1 MSNKSVYSIS
11 EDDMHGIL
19 DTKSGWIVLR
29 SGSVINKSFIVE
41 IRLDKAKQ
49 LEDERN
55 EAQNKK
61 IKELP
66 PTINTEEIKKM
77 RLKVQEKL
85 KKNIA

>member
-55 EAQNKK
+55 EAQNMK

-66 PTINTEEIKKM
+66 PTINTEQIQKM